1 MVLHEIWSLGHK
13 PFNDLSNPIVRAIIS
28 NTTIVEMTACVCV
41 LLLVTFHFFF
51 HIRSLHS
58 STVSTVRLRLLVALG
73 QCIS

>member
-28 NTTIVEMTACVCV
+28 NATIGKTTACVCAIISNV
-41 LLLVTFHFFF
+41 SLFF